1 MAVSLSACGGGGGG
15 SSYDGPTI
23 DQLTVGKDYT
33 DLAAEIQV
41 FTNRTDL
48 VNKDFQ
54 SYVTEFNKLYPNI
67 TVTYEGSTNYDS
79 DATTRMTAGDWG
91 DICMIPSS
99 LQKSDFEAYFQP
111 LGSKTTLE
119 QTYDFLTEKSFQD
132 QVYGIPSMGNAQGII
147 YNKKI
152 FEQAGITEI
161 PKTPD
166 EFLDA
171 LQKIKDNTDATPLYT
186 NFAAGWTLAAWDA
199 YISGSATGDPDY
211 ANQVMVHEENPFSD
225 RGDMTGPYAVYYVMY
240 EAVKRGLV
248 EDDPVTS
255 DWESSKNRIN
265 TGEIGCMV
273 LGSWAVSQCQEAGPN
288 PKDIGYMSFP
298 ITVNGKQYATAG
310 ADYCYAVNI
319 NSSDDEKIAS
329 MLYIKWLTESSDYS
343 IKQGGLPTVKGGP
356 IPDVLAAFEE
366 NEVTFVVNN
375 DGLEGEEDL
384 QTQISNG
391 SELTLNSDYSKH
403 QRLIE
408 SALDG
413 SKTLDDNMDEWN
425 AAWTNAQNTYGSI
438 QSESG
443 LGLGAGF
450 SQGKAEDAGGLTP
463 VKDDNAAMRKSSPR
477 TSSIFGRM
485 EHYGALS

>member
-1 MAVSLSACGGGGGG
+1 MNVKKLISGVLAASMAVSLSACGGGGGG

-33 DLAAEIQV
+33 DLTAEIQV

-54 SYVTEFNKLYPNI
+54 DYVTEFNKLYPNI

-111 LGSKTTLE
+111 LASKTTLE

-211 ANQVMVHEENPFSD
+211 ANQVMVHEENPLLRPRRYD
-225 RGDMTGPYAVYYVMY
+225 RPLC
-240 EAVKRGLV
+240 R
-248 EDDPVTS
+248 
-255 DWESSKNRIN
+255 
-265 TGEIGCMV
+265 V
-273 LGSWAVSQCQEAGPN
+273 LC
-288 PKDIGYMSFP
+288 
-298 ITVNGKQYATAG
+298 
-310 ADYCYAVNI
+310 
-319 NSSDDEKIAS
+319 
-329 MLYIKWLTESSDYS
+329 
-343 IKQGGLPTVKGGP
+343 
-356 IPDVLAAFEE
+356 DV
-366 NEVTFVVNN
+366 
-375 DGLEGEEDL
+375 
-384 QTQISNG
+384 
-391 SELTLNSDYSKH
+391 
-403 QRLIE
+403 
-408 SALDG
+408 
-413 SKTLDDNMDEWN
+413 
-425 AAWTNAQNTYGSI
+425 
-438 QSESG
+438 
-443 LGLGAGF
+443 
-450 SQGKAEDAGGLTP
+450 
-463 VKDDNAAMRKSSPR
+463 
-477 TSSIFGRM
+477 
-485 EHYGALS
+485 

>member
-1 MAVSLSACGGGGGG
+1 MNVKKLISGVLAASMAVSLSACGGGGGG

-33 DLAAEIQV
+33 DLTAEIQV

-54 SYVTEFNKLYPNI
+54 DYVTEFNKLYPNI

-111 LGSKTTLE
+111 LASKTTLE

-132 QVYGIPSMGNAQGII
+132 QVYGIPSMGNAQGIV

-225 RGDMTGPYAVYYVMY
+225 RGDMTGPFAVYYVMY

-329 MLYIKWLTESSDYS
+329 MLYIKWLTESSGYS
-343 IKQGGLPTVKGGP
+343 FKQGGLPTVKGGP

-425 AAWTNAQNTYGSI
+425 AAWTNAQNTYG
-438 QSESG
+438 
-443 LGLGAGF
+443 
-450 SQGKAEDAGGLTP
+450 
-463 VKDDNAAMRKSSPR
+463 
-477 TSSIFGRM
+477 
-485 EHYGALS
+485 ALS

>member
-1 MAVSLSACGGGGGG
+1 MSGVLAASMAVSLSACGGGGGG

-67 TVTYEGSTNYDS
+67 TVTYEGSINYDS

-91 DICMIPSS
+91 DICMIPPS

-273 LGSWAVSQCQEAGPN
+273 LGSWAVSRCQEAGPN

-343 IKQGGLPTVKGGP
+343 FKQGGLPTVKGGP

-425 AAWTNAQNTYGSI
+425 AAWTNAQNTYG
-438 QSESG
+438 
-443 LGLGAGF
+443 
-450 SQGKAEDAGGLTP
+450 
-463 VKDDNAAMRKSSPR
+463 
-477 TSSIFGRM
+477 
-485 EHYGALS
+485 ALS

>member
-1 MAVSLSACGGGGGG
+1 MKIRNLLGGALAASMALSLTACGGGGGSAG
-15 SSYDGPTI
+15 SYEGPTF
-23 DQLTVGKDYT
+23 DQLTVGEDYT
-33 DLAAEIQV
+33 DLTAEIQV

-48 VNKDFQ
+48 INEDFQ
-54 SYVTEFNKLYPNI
+54 EYVAAFNQIYPNI
-67 TVTYEGSTNYDS
+67 AITYEGSTNYDS

-99 LQKSDFEAYFQP
+99 LQKSDFEVYFQP
-111 LGSKTTLE
+111 LGSKSTLD
-119 QTYDFLTEKSFQD
+119 QSYDFLTEKSYLG
-132 QVYGIPSMGNAQGII
+132 QVYGIPAMGNAQGII
-147 YNKKI
+147 YNKKV
-152 FEQAGITEI
+152 FEQAGVTEI

-171 LQKIKDNTDATPLYT
+171 LQQIRDNTDAIPLYT

-199 YISGSATGDPDY
+199 YLGGSATGDPNY
-211 ANQVMVHEENPFSD
+211 MNQIMVHEENPFSD

-240 EAVKRGLV
+240 EAVKRGLI
-248 EDDPVTS
+248 EEDPVTS
-255 DWESSKNRIN
+255 DWESSKTRIN

-298 ITVNGKQYATAG
+298 ITVNGRQYATAG
-310 ADYCYAVNI
+310 ADYCYGVNI
-319 NSSDDEKIAS
+319 NSSEDEKIAS
-329 MLYIKWLTESSDYS
+329 MLYIKWLTESSGYS
-343 IKQGGLPTVKGGP
+343 LEQGGLPTLKGGP
-356 IPDVLAAFEE
+356 VPEVLSAFTE
-366 NEVTFVVNN
+366 NEVEFVVNN

-391 SELTLNSDYSKH
+391 SELTLNADYSKH

-425 AAWTNAQNTYGSI
+425 AAWTNAQNTYG
-438 QSESG
+438 
-443 LGLGAGF
+443 
-450 SQGKAEDAGGLTP
+450 
-463 VKDDNAAMRKSSPR
+463 
-477 TSSIFGRM
+477 
-485 EHYGALS
+485 ALS

>member
-1 MAVSLSACGGGGGG
+1 MNVKKLLSGVLAASMAVSLSACGGGGGG

-67 TVTYEGSTNYDS
+67 TVTYEGSTNDDS
-79 DATTRMTAGDWG
+79 NATTRMTAGDWG
-91 DICMIPSS
+91 DICMIPPS

-298 ITVNGKQYATAG
+298 ITVNGKQYATA
-310 ADYCYAVNI
+310 
-319 NSSDDEKIAS
+319 
-329 MLYIKWLTESSDYS
+329 
-343 IKQGGLPTVKGGP
+343 
-356 IPDVLAAFEE
+356 
-366 NEVTFVVNN
+366 
-375 DGLEGEEDL
+375 
-384 QTQISNG
+384 
-391 SELTLNSDYSKH
+391 
-403 QRLIE
+403 
-408 SALDG
+408 
-413 SKTLDDNMDEWN
+413 
-425 AAWTNAQNTYGSI
+425 
-438 QSESG
+438 
-443 LGLGAGF
+443 
-450 SQGKAEDAGGLTP
+450 
-463 VKDDNAAMRKSSPR
+463 
-477 TSSIFGRM
+477 
-485 EHYGALS
+485 

>member
-1 MAVSLSACGGGGGG
+1 MNVKKLISGVLAASMAVSLSACGGGGGG

-33 DLAAEIQV
+33 DLTAEIQV

-54 SYVTEFNKLYPNI
+54 DYVTEFNKLYPNI

-111 LGSKTTLE
+111 LASKTTLE

-132 QVYGIPSMGNAQGII
+132 QVYGIPSMGNAQGIV

-329 MLYIKWLTESSDYS
+329 MLYIKWLTESSGYS
-343 IKQGGLPTVKGGP
+343 FKQGGLPTVKGGP

-425 AAWTNAQNTYGSI
+425 AAWTNAQNTYG
-438 QSESG
+438 
-443 LGLGAGF
+443 
-450 SQGKAEDAGGLTP
+450 
-463 VKDDNAAMRKSSPR
+463 
-477 TSSIFGRM
+477 
-485 EHYGALS
+485 ALS